1 MIEKFAIISGEVSS
15 EFLDL
20 NHTSK
25 SYVSSVPYD
34 SEVRSLPPA
43 ASSGDFGIGTL
54 VRMRFNSLA
63 FRLFT
68 TAAAWTLL
76 VLPIAGFIIY
86 GLYRDDVQAS
96 FDGQL
101 QKLVN
106 AITVDSMGTGEGPPM
121 APANLYEPLFEVTH
135 SGWYWQITPLDDQAR
150 PARLPLARD
159 RDAALA
165 RRQAHCARRVRR
177 ALDES
182 EGPQGRALASGR
194 GDRHARARA
203 RQAALLHHRRRPAGL
218 ARSPRRQFPL
228 PPDDGA
234 WRSPASASSPSRCS
248 RCGSGCC
255 RCARSRAASPPSA
268 PAPRRTL
275 EGELPAEIEPLQS
288 ELNALIRSN
297 QDIVDR
303 ARTQVGNLAHA
314 LKTPLAVITNEA
326 RGDKT
331 GLGAKV
337 AEQAQIMSE
346 SVKHYLDR
354 ARMAARV
361 NVIGRVTP
369 VAPVVEPLVRTLER
383 IHQEK
388 GVKIAVACPPDAR
401 FQGERQDLEE
411 MLGNLL
417 DNACKWARRA
427 VRLTVEVTP
436 TTGRT
441 ARAAPND
448 HRCRRRAGAH
458 ARAARAHRQAGLR
471 LDETKPGSGLGLS
484 IVMDLAQSYRGN
496 LRAGA
501 RARTAASR
509 CTSICPRRDA
519 VAACRAMADL
529 PQWRPHSAMRRAHWL
544 ANRLQ
549 CGFGSSPHENAGQK
563 GPRAGA
569 ASRVSGRHLHAP
581 TCAFPPSRSLQSC

>member
-1 MIEKFAIISGEVSS
+1 
-15 EFLDL
+15 
-20 NHTSK
+20 
-25 SYVSSVPYD
+25 
-34 SEVRSLPPA
+34 
-43 ASSGDFGIGTL
+43 
-54 VRMRFNSLA
+54 MRFNSLA

-106 AITVDSMGTGEGPPM
+106 AITVDSMGVGQG
-121 APANLYEPLFEVTH
+121 APSAPTNLYEPLFEVTH
-135 SGWYWQITPLDDQAR
+135 SGWYWQITPLDDKSA
-150 PARLPLARD
+150 ARLVSPSLATASLPSPAASGIAADATGARWMTAKGPKGEPLRLVEVIDTLGHEAHTPRYSIIVAGPQD
-159 RDAALA
+159 WLDHLVANFRYRLTTALA
-165 RRQAHCARRVRR
+165 LAGIGLVAVTLFQVRFGLLPLRQI
-177 ALDES
+177 
-182 EGPQGRALASGR
+182 EG
-194 GDRHARARA
+194 
-203 RQAALLHHRRRPAGL
+203 GL
-218 ARSPRRQFPL
+218 AAIRS
-228 PPDDGA
+228 GA
-234 WRSPASASSPSRCS
+234 AT
-248 RCGSGCC
+248 
-255 RCARSRAASPPSA
+255 
-268 PAPRRTL
+268 TL
-275 EGELPAEIEPLQS
+275 KGELPAEIEPLQS

-326 RGDKT
+326 RGEKT

-369 VAPVVEPLVRTLER
+369 VAPVLGPLVRTLER

-388 GVKIAVACPPDAR
+388 KVKIEVTCPPDAR

-417 DNACKWARRA
+417 DNACKWARRTVKLA
-427 VRLTVEVTP
+427 VEVTP
-436 TTGRT
+436 QTGR
-441 ARAAPND
+441 AP
-448 HRCRRRAGAH
+448 RRRLAITVADDGPGLTDEQR
-458 ARAARAHRQAGLR
+458 ARIGRRGLR

-484 IVMDLAQSYRGN
+484 IVMDLAQSYRGSCE
-496 LRAGA
+496 LA
-501 RARTAASR
+501 RG
-509 CTSICPRRDA
+509 PEGGLA
-519 VAACRAMADL
+519 VHLDL
-529 PQWRPHSAMRRAHWL
+529 PA
-544 ANRLQ
+544 
-549 CGFGSSPHENAGQK
+549 
-563 GPRAGA
+563 
-569 ASRVSGRHLHAP
+569 V
-581 TCAFPPSRSLQSC
+581 